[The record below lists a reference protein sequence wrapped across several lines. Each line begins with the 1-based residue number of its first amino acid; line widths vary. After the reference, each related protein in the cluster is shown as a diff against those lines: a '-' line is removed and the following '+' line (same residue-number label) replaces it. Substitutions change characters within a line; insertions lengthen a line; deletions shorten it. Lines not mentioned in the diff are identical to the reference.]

1 MKITSTEFVTSAV
14 KPPNYPAGEL
24 PEVALAGRSN
34 VGKSSLLNKLINRKR
49 LARTS
54 NTPGRTR
61 LINFFLVNDSFHL
74 VDLPGYGYARVP
86 FGERDSWRKMVE
98 SYLKT
103 RESLRGVL
111 LLVDCRH
118 PPTQMDLQMY
128 GWLKFRGLPA
138 AVAATKADKLSRSR
152 LLQSLKV
159 IRAELSLAEGDVLIP
174 FSAETGQGRE
184 ELLEVIGR
192 WTTPS
197 SNEVDSPAK

>member
-1 MKITSTEFVTSAV
+1 MKIISTEFVTSAV

-34 VGKSSLLNKLINRKR
+34 VGKSSLLNKLVNRKR

-86 FGERDSWRKMVE
+86 LGERDSWRKMIE
-98 SYLKT
+98 TYLNNRSQLK
-103 RESLRGVL
+103 GVL
-111 LLVDCRH
+111 LLVDSRH
-118 PPTQMDLQMY
+118 PPTEMDKQMY

-138 AVAATKADKLSRSR
+138 MIAATKADKLSRSK
-152 LLQSLKV
+152 LLQSLKI
-159 IRAELSLAEGDVLIP
+159 IRAELQLYEGDALIP
-174 FSAETGQGRE
+174 FSSETGQGRE
-184 ELLEVIGR
+184 ELLKVIGS
-192 WTTPS
+192 WTTP
-197 SNEVDSPAK
+197 

>member
-1 MKITSTEFVTSAV
+1 MKIISAEFVTSAV

-86 FGERDSWRKMVE
+86 VGERDSWKKMVE
-98 SYLKT
+98 DYLMT
-103 RESLRGVL
+103 RPHLKGVL
-111 LLVDCRH
+111 LLVDSRH
-118 PPTQMDLQMY
+118 PPTAMDLQMY

-159 IRAELSLAEGDVLIP
+159 IKKDLQLAEGDALVP

-184 ELLEVIGR
+184 ELLKIIDS
-192 WTTPS
+192 WTKFANPGQ
-197 SNEVDSPAK
+197 